1 MPLAERVS
9 AASGRRGARLADG
22 LPRGRR
28 SPRGRLRWYLIQV
41 PEGRERSLCG
51 DVLRLVPR
59 DVLADAFVIM
69 RERWMRRSGEWFT
82 QECVMYPGFIFA
94 VTGDAVALSKA
105 LGTLTLPVRLAA
117 ADERSWAP
125 LADEARDWFAAAMD
139 ERHVI
144 RSSTAVIADGAL
156 HVEEGP
162 LVGQEDRLS
171 GLNRHKR
178 FCRVRAADADGG
190 FVESVPL
197 SVPSK
202 S

>member
-1 MPLAERVS
+1 MPVAERVS
-9 AASGRRGARLADG
+9 AVSGRRGVRLADG

-59 DVLADAFVIM
+59 DVLNDAFVIM
-69 RERWMRRSGEWFT
+69 RERWMKRSGEWFT

-94 VTGDAVALSKA
+94 VTGDVVALSKA
-105 LGTLTLPVRLAA
+105 LGTLTLPVRPAA

-125 LADEARDWFAAAMD
+125 LADEARDWLAAAMD

-178 FCRVRAADADGG
+178 FCRVRVADADGG